1 MKAADRG
8 VVGGGGVMKAL
19 NLNAHVV
26 YCVYNDDRL
35 RAMFTRLR
43 TADSRVTAPLAF
55 GRTLI

>member
-1 MKAADRG
+1 
-8 VVGGGGVMKAL
+8 MKAL

-26 YCVYNDDRL
+26 YCVYDDDRL

-43 TADSRVTAPLAF
+43 TADSRVTAPLVF